1 VATTGVASLCL
12 GAAACGGSSQQ
23 VEVRSTTTVRASTST
38 SSTSSTT
45 TTSTTKVVPT
55 TTAVPTTAPRTAA
68 PTAPAGPAGPQPP
81 APPPPPSPAVVGG
94 TWTPV
99 STSPSGTVL
108 ARAIRVS
115 VGASSFVA
123 VRVTKDA
130 RLKLYRGSDL
140 GGPSAISP
148 VDRANAILS
157 FNGAFNP
164 GDSGGITGFLG
175 GPGTVANGMAAAV
188 GYQDGGFDVGVWG
201 RNLPAPGRSVHWAR
215 TNLFNLLVD
224 GGQPTAATGD
234 PGQWGTPLA
243 SIGMNTA
250 RSAMGVDGDGN
261 LLYVASMATLP
272 GPLAQVLVS
281 VGAQRAM
288 ELDINPWWVCAFA
301 YSGGGTNNLVQ
312 NGNRPSDVFSG
323 GWNRD
328 FFVATTS

>member
-1 VATTGVASLCL
+1 
-12 GAAACGGSSQQ
+12 
-23 VEVRSTTTVRASTST
+23 
-38 SSTSSTT
+38 
-45 TTSTTKVVPT
+45 
-55 TTAVPTTAPRTAA
+55 
-68 PTAPAGPAGPQPP
+68 
-81 APPPPPSPAVVGG
+81 VVGG

-115 VGASSFVA
+115 VGASSFLA
-123 VRVTKDA
+123 VRVTKNA
-130 RLKLYRGSDL
+130 RLKLYTSG
-140 GGPSAISP
+140 AISS
-148 VDRANAILS
+148 VDRPNAILS

-164 GDSGGITGFLG
+164 GDSGGVTGFLN
-175 GPGTVANGMAAAV
+175 GPGTVTNGMAAAV

-224 GGQPTAATGD
+224 GGHPTAATGD
-234 PGQWGTPLA
+234 PGQWGTPLS
-243 SIGMNTA
+243 SIGTNTA
-250 RSAMGVDGDGN
+250 RSAMGVDRDGN
-261 LLYVASMATLP
+261 LLHVASMATLP

-288 ELDINPWWVCAFA
+288 ELDINPWWTMAFA

-312 NGNRPSDVFSG
+312 NGNHPDDVFSS
-323 GWNRD
+323 GWDRD